1 MFNDIPLAWFQ
12 VWDCGAKVHL
22 RPGHKDQHDG
32 CSLNRTDSSRCLS
45 YFTALLPSSPH
56 HWDGGWV
63 SMSLSQGHERT
74 GRTPD
79 RQAGSDGQQLVSATF
94 DLRIQGID
102 ISSSASRKI
111 NRVIAVSMIFLS
123 MMSQSDLIV
132 IEINIWLWDTG
143 AQ

>member
-1 MFNDIPLAWFQ
+1 
-12 VWDCGAKVHL
+12 
-22 RPGHKDQHDG
+22 
-32 CSLNRTDSSRCLS
+32 
-45 YFTALLPSSPH
+45 
-56 HWDGGWV
+56 
-63 SMSLSQGHERT
+63 MSLSQGHERT

-132 IEINIWLWDTG
+132 IEINI
-143 AQ
+143 

>member
-1 MFNDIPLAWFQ
+1 MNELAAHLTDKQ
-12 VWDCGAKVHL
+12 VAMGS
-22 RPGHKDQHDG
+22 
-32 CSLNRTDSSRCLS
+32 SLWAR
-45 YFTALLPSSPH
+45 H
-56 HWDGGWV
+56 
-63 SMSLSQGHERT
+63 
-74 GRTPD
+74 
-79 RQAGSDGQQLVSATF
+79 F